1 MRIRVAIVVAL
12 RAVLIA
18 LLVYGVARQS
28 LPQYHDKA
36 MAVRLVVYPLLTCV
50 VPLVWLARGRPGR
63 YPFDVDGLV
72 VIPFLFDSAGNATNL
87 YDRIWWWDKV
97 EHSVNWFVLVGAVAL
112 VLARTTVRTPELV
125 GLAIGFGAVTA
136 ILWELGEYVSFIRSN
151 KTELH
156 GAYTNT
162 LGDLLW
168 GLTGSTVAAVT
179 VAWATRR
186 ASPARVR

>member
-1 MRIRVAIVVAL
+1 MRLRLALALGL
-12 RAVLIA
+12 RAALIG
-18 LLVYGVARQS
+18 LLGYGVARQS

-36 MAVRLVVYPLLTCV
+36 MTVRLVVYPLLTCI
-50 VPLVWLARGRPGR
+50 VPFVWLARGRRGR
-63 YPFDVDGLV
+63 YPFDVDGLIV
-72 VIPFLFDSAGNATNL
+72 VPFLFDSVGNAANL

-112 VLARTTVRTPELV
+112 LLARTSVRTPELV

-136 ILWELGEYVSFIRSN
+136 ILWELGEYVSFIHSN
-151 KTELH
+151 KQELH

-168 GLTGSTVAAVT
+168 GLTGSTTAAVV
-179 VAWATRR
+179 VAVLTRR
-186 ASPARVR
+186 ASRAPAR